1 MMQQLSEYKFYLF
14 HEASSKCCNNY
25 CCIATETGS
34 SETMLITIWS
44 SQCLSM
50 LGIKRILVFALCII
64 QENYSTDGLFL
75 RHSQDEISSSLSFP
89 VEIFQ

>member
-44 SQCLSM
+44 QCLSM

-64 QENYSTDGLFL
+64 QENYSTDGLCL